1 MDNCD
6 QLALDNNW
14 SLTRENAC
22 HIGVTNT
29 EMGNVQKD
37 ILNIKNDIN
46 TIKGFQGI
54 NLAIWGAIAFI
65 LIGLVI
71 KKMWG
76 K

>member
-6 QLALDNNW
+6 QLSIDNNW

-22 HIGVTNT
+22 HIGVMNS
-29 EMGNVQKD
+29 EMGDVRVE
-37 ILNIKNDIN
+37 IINIKNDIQ
-46 TIKGFQGI
+46 TIKGFQGV
-54 NLAIWGAIAFI
+54 NMAIWGAIG
-65 LIGLVI
+65 LVLVGLVI

>member
-6 QLALDNNW
+6 QLSIDNNW

-22 HIGVTNT
+22 HIGVMNS
-29 EMGNVQKD
+29 EMGD
-37 ILNIKNDIN
+37 IRVEIINIKNDIQ
-46 TIKGFQGI
+46 TIKGFQGV
-54 NLAIWGAIAFI
+54 NMAIWGAIG
-65 LIGLVI
+65 LVLVGLVI